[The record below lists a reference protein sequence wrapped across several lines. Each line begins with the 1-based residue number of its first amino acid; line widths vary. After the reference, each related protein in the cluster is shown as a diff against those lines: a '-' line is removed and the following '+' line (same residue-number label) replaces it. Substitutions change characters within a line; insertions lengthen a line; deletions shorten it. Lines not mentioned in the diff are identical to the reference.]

1 MKCSMLANKPCKQ
14 ALQLNKNCQK
24 IDLIKSVAVFYRGK
38 IFIREKRK
46 WIYSSG
52 EMKATK
58 DFIL

>member
-14 ALQLNKNCQK
+14 ALQLKKNCQK

-46 WIYSSG
+46 
-52 EMKATK
+52 
-58 DFIL
+58 